1 MDLYICTSY
10 AIETR
15 RSDTELEELQ
25 RAWWS
30 AVTVVSGALEIIL
43 KWLVFYIALLD
54 ISLLVESL
62 QKTVIMGMLG
72 Y

>member
-1 MDLYICTSY
+1 M
-10 AIETR
+10 
-15 RSDTELEELQ
+15 
-25 RAWWS
+25 
-30 AVTVVSGALEIIL
+30 TVVSGALEIIL